1 MAVENKAS
9 KRIDEITALLVG
21 EVIRYKNNRIK
32 DIEALENAMLQ
43 SEKKEI
49 KNHMDKDTQA
59 MKERIEAFLF
69 ESESLVETYRME
81 DTFEYQNKSQEK
93 PETEKSDP
101 NPRYSQSVNQK
112 GRSYEIEMSEMSA
125 YSRLRREVD
134 AIHAVTAFKD
144 PREQVRFE
152 FVVMDTMAN
161 TNYPEKESDIRSL
174 DMMSTPKTSIA
185 ETIESEGWP
194 ALNAGMNL
202 KVAKY
207 IPDKEKNALSLGW
220 LKQEKIRLETK
231 KAEIAKALSRTTE
244 FTPKDLYKVDDELE
258 FIGVNH
264 EQWREEAINEKI
276 QEVHERDVLIHGNKI
291 FYGSVEEESTYKQEL
306 REKIKDRY
314 HVGSNIDLTRMA
326 DGILAREKD
335 DNCRLT
341 REEAIHLQ
349 NEEQNIYAFNHNT
362 KTWENVNSI
371 EEIAVGLPNDDLYM
385 IRGDLSAFVQQQ
397 FEEVLYNNRLNE
409 QDAYFEGITD
419 YRTEIDPDVGTRE
432 SINALG
438 KKKQPTA
445 ASVQDELEEDVE
457 YGIGEVGDSNQEAIE
472 EYMVEEIT
480 IEEDLER

>member
-1 MAVENKAS
+1 M
-9 KRIDEITALLVG
+9 
-21 EVIRYKNNRIK
+21 
-32 DIEALENAMLQ
+32 
-43 SEKKEI
+43 
-49 KNHMDKDTQA
+49 
-59 MKERIEAFLF
+59 
-69 ESESLVETYRME
+69 
-81 DTFEYQNKSQEK
+81 
-93 PETEKSDP
+93 
-101 NPRYSQSVNQK
+101 
-112 GRSYEIEMSEMSA
+112 
-125 YSRLRREVD
+125 
-134 AIHAVTAFKD
+134 
-144 PREQVRFE
+144 
-152 FVVMDTMAN
+152 
-161 TNYPEKESDIRSL
+161 
-174 DMMSTPKTSIA
+174 
-185 ETIESEGWP
+185 
-194 ALNAGMNL
+194 
-202 KVAKY
+202 
-207 IPDKEKNALSLGW
+207 
-220 LKQEKIRLETK
+220 ETK

-385 IRGDLSAFVQQQ
+385 IRGDLSVFVQQQ

-457 YGIGEVGDSNQEAIE
+457 FGIGEVGDSNQEAIE